1 MIDRLGTAIAGAV
14 AVFFAAVTLYLYL
27 DRQNALRAV
36 SEAQRVL
43 AEERGAWA
51 TERQRLTEAALMES
65 ERARQVEA
73 QWREKQREVTSNAKE
88 QVRAAAADAARA
100 RSAADVLRKRAE
112 ALASQCTPYRDEA
125 SRDPAAAFG
134 GAAAENPGVVLADLL
149 GRLAK
154 TAGEL
159 AAIADARGSAGAACE
174 KAYGVLK

>member
-1 MIDRLGTAIAGAV
+1 MIDRLGTVIAGAV

-27 DRQNALRAV
+27 DRQNALGTV

-43 AEERGAWA
+43 AEERAAWA
-51 TERQRLTEAALMES
+51 TERQRLTEAALVES
-65 ERARQVEA
+65 ERARQVET
-73 QWREKQREVTSNAKE
+73 QWRDKQQEVTSNAQE

-112 ALASQCTPYRDEA
+112 ALASQCPAYRDEA
-125 SRDPAAAFG
+125 SRDPASAFG
-134 GAAAENPGVVLADLL
+134 GATTESPGTVLAELL
-149 GRLAK
+149 GRLAS

-159 AAIADARGSAGAACE
+159 AAIADARGAAGAACE

>member
-27 DRQNALRAV
+27 DRQNALRSV

-43 AEERGAWA
+43 AEERGAWT

-65 ERARQVEA
+65 ERARQVES
-73 QWREKQREVTSNAKE
+73 QWREKQREVTSNAQE

-112 ALASQCTPYRDEA
+112 ALASQCAPYGDEA
-125 SRDPAAAFG
+125 TRDPAAAFG